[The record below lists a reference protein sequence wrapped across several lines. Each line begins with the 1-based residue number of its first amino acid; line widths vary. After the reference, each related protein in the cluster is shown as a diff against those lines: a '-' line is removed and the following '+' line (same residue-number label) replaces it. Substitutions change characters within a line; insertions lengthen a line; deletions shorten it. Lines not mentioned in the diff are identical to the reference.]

1 MESLER
7 TIQLAVERGKLI
19 AYKELISLIADEMAK
34 HPTTSSI
41 TLDNLLDGV
50 SSLIKKAG
58 N

>member
-7 TIQLAVERGKLI
+7 TLQLSVERGKLI
-19 AYKELISLIADEMAK
+19 AYKEVISLLADEMAK

>member
-7 TIQLAVERGKLI
+7 TLQLSVERGKLI
-19 AYKELISLIADEMAK
+19 AYKEVISLLADEMAK

-41 TLDNLLDGV
+41 TLDNLIDGV